1 MVILFHLLVDGGK
14 IPPYLCRWNFP
25 PLADGGI
32 FPPVCIWWKNST
44 LLVGIF
50 PPSASRWKFFPPSAS
65 RWENSTKK
73 GGCGMVEFFHP
84 CIDGGKIPPY
94 RWRFWTTFIGGIFH
108 HIRLQCI
115 AYLTTLAAFSLNTHA
130 CFHPRGKVSFC

>member
-32 FPPVCIWWKNST
+32 FPPACIWWKNST

-50 PPSASRWKFFPPSAS
+50 PPSASRW
-65 RWENSTKK
+65 ENSTKK
-73 GGCGMVEFFHP
+73 GGCGMVEILDHLYRWNF
-84 CIDGGKIPPY
+84 PPY
-94 RWRFWTTFIGGIFH
+94 SITVY
-108 HIRLQCI
+108 CI
-115 AYLTTLAAFSLNTHA
+115 A
-130 CFHPRGKVSFC
+130 PWR